1 MFDNDLIV
9 SSTSNL
15 SWLDVC
21 GNNHLWI
28 DTHGIKTS
36 VEGDSLTVEQTQ
48 YHRTAPIIS
57 ISEMSDFIHIEF
69 HGNKHFLNI

>member
-1 MFDNDLIV
+1 MFVNDLIV

-36 VEGDSLTVEQTQ
+36 VEGDGLTVEQTQ
-48 YHRTAPIIS
+48 YHRTTPTIS
-57 ISEMSDFIHIEF
+57 ISEMSDLFI
-69 HGNKHFLNI
+69 LNYMGIDIF